1 MSTFVSLTSLASP
14 QSDTALAGPGH
25 AAARRNAA
33 AGASAQSQST
43 AAMAALVAR
52 SLERHLGVKAD
63 TFTYEHL
70 GQQAPAIAIQTAATP
85 AAEDPGAAEITEAEP
100 ATDAESVDT
109 DMTEG
114 SAAADDQAPETS
126 TDGDE
131 SEGTDAATA
140 SDTTTSGNGF
150 VLTGNEMLLRILS
163 SDSGYDNRIV
173 MSFDGFK
180 TWTDLGTD
188 NQDLESTT
196 SVAMGAGTVVE
207 FGIVN
212 GEGALLRA
220 GDASLNEDGLVHAQV
235 DAGANGMLT
244 IGFEDLSGGGD
255 ADFDDARIEVVG
267 AQPQTA
273 AAAAAAEP
281 IADVAPSEPAP
292 DPDDTDTDDAA
303 RSRQEMQ
310 ATIGQATLERNRQLL
325 ASLYN
330 LLPQDDTD
338 PGLTSQDMQDA
349 EHAADAGITATVAT
363 QA

>member
-14 QSDTALAGPGH
+14 QSDTAPSGPGH
-25 AAARRNAA
+25 AAARRMAA

-63 TFTYEHL
+63 TLTYEHL
-70 GQQAPAIAIQTAATP
+70 GPQAPAIAIQTNAVSAD
-85 AAEDPGAAEITEAEP
+85 EDPGAAEPPEAEP
-100 ATDAESVDT
+100 AADAEPVDT
-109 DMTEG
+109 ATIEVPG
-114 SAAADDQAPETS
+114 AADDEASET
-126 TDGDE
+126 TVDGDE
-131 SEGTDAATA
+131 AEGTDASTA
-140 SDTTTSGNGF
+140 GAEPAPGNGF
-150 VLTGNEMLLRILS
+150 VMTGNEMLLRILA

-188 NQDLESTT
+188 NQDLEGTT

-220 GDASLNEDGLVHAQV
+220 GDATLNDDGQVHARV
-235 DAGANGMLT
+235 VSGPDGTLT

-273 AAAAAAEP
+273 AAAVAAEP
-281 IADVAPSEPAP
+281 IVDVDPSEPAP
-292 DPDDTDTDDAA
+292 AADDTDTDDPA

-338 PGLTSQDMQDA
+338 PGLTSQETQDA
-349 EHAADAGITATVAT
+349 QHADDAGVTATVAT